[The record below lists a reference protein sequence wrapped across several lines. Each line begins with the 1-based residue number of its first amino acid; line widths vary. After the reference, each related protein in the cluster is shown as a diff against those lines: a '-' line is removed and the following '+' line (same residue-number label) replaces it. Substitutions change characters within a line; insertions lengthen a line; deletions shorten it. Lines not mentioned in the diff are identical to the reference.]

1 MWAIKTRQVSRQ
13 LMESPKNK
21 NDCQRRR
28 HWPNALA
35 IIHPSTITK
44 IAPMPHILILEDEP
58 SIAESLVF
66 VLQAESFTTHW
77 ETLAGKALAYLQ
89 TTPVDLVVMDVG
101 LPDMTGFEAC
111 KQLRKFSE
119 VPVIFLTAR
128 GAELDRV
135 VGLEIGADDYVVK
148 PFSPRELAARVKAI
162 LKRTRVVTI
171 PETVSTP
178 SAGAADQTVTVNAL
192 INTHEFIIDNDRKLI
207 SYQQQPLTLTRLE
220 FSLLQTLVAQPGRVF
235 SRDQLLDA
243 LGINPDAGYDRN
255 IDGHIKT
262 LRAKLRAI
270 APDAEPIKTQRGF
283 GYAYQ
288 PDTRQ

>member
-1 MWAIKTRQVSRQ
+1 
-13 LMESPKNK
+13 
-21 NDCQRRR
+21 
-28 HWPNALA
+28 
-35 IIHPSTITK
+35 
-44 IAPMPHILILEDEP
+44 MPHILILEDEP

-66 VLQAESFTTHW
+66 VLQAEGFSTHW
-77 ETLAGKALAYLQ
+77 ETLAHKALDYLKQ
-89 TTPVDLVVMDVG
+89 NLVDLVVMDIG
-101 LPDMTGFEAC
+101 LPDSTGFEAC

-162 LKRTRVVTI
+162 LKRTRPLLAVAQGSATYLAAPTI
-171 PETVSTP
+171 TATV
-178 SAGAADQTVTVNAL
+178 AAQATTDN
-192 INTHEFIIDNDRKLI
+192 EFVIDNDRKIIFYHQHALN
-207 SYQQQPLTLTRLE
+207 LTRLE
-220 FSLLQTLVAQPGRVF
+220 FSLLQTLVSQPGLVL
-235 SRDQLLDA
+235 SRDQLLNA

-262 LRAKLRAI
+262 VRAKLRMVM
-270 APDAEPIKTQRGF
+270 PHAEPIKTQRGF

-288 PDTRQ
+288 PGHESTHK

>member
-1 MWAIKTRQVSRQ
+1 
-13 LMESPKNK
+13 
-21 NDCQRRR
+21 
-28 HWPNALA
+28 
-35 IIHPSTITK
+35 
-44 IAPMPHILILEDEP
+44 MPHILILEDEP

-77 ETLAGKALAYLQ
+77 ETLAHKALAYIKVN
-89 TTPVDLVVMDVG
+89 PVDLIVMDIG
-101 LPDMTGFEAC
+101 LPDTTGFEAC

-135 VGLEIGADDYVVK
+135 IGLEIGADDYVVK

-162 LKRTRVVTI
+162 LKRTRPLLAVAQD
-171 PETVSTP
+171 STP
-178 SAGAADQTVTVNAL
+178 YIATTD
-192 INTHEFIIDNDRKLI
+192 NTAPENHTREFVIDDERKIILYR
-207 SYQQQPLTLTRLE
+207 QQPLNLTRLE
-220 FSLLQTLVAQPGRVF
+220 FSLLQTLVTQPGRVF
-235 SRDQLLDA
+235 GRDQLLDA

-288 PDTRQ
+288 PHPKSI

>member
-1 MWAIKTRQVSRQ
+1 
-13 LMESPKNK
+13 
-21 NDCQRRR
+21 
-28 HWPNALA
+28 
-35 IIHPSTITK
+35 
-44 IAPMPHILILEDEP
+44 MPHILILEDEP
-58 SIAESLVF
+58 SIAESLIF
-66 VLQAESFTTHW
+66 VLQAESFSTHW
-77 ETLAGKALAYLQ
+77 ETVSRKALDYVRHHS
-89 TTPVDLVVMDVG
+89 VDLIVMDVG

-135 VGLEIGADDYVVK
+135 IGLEIGADDYVVK

-162 LKRTRVVTI
+162 LKRTRH
-171 PETVSTP
+171 
-178 SAGAADQTVTVNAL
+178 AAEPFLGSESSGTKLPGKSNNVPARA
-192 INTHEFIIDNDRKLI
+192 THNEQEFIIDDERKIIRYL
-207 SYQQQPLTLTRLE
+207 QQPLPLTRLE
-220 FSLLQTLVAQPGRVF
+220 FSLLQTLLSQPGKVF

-262 LRAKLRAI
+262 LRAKLRTI

-288 PDTRQ
+288 PGTHGQGNHL

>member
-1 MWAIKTRQVSRQ
+1 
-13 LMESPKNK
+13 
-21 NDCQRRR
+21 
-28 HWPNALA
+28 
-35 IIHPSTITK
+35 
-44 IAPMPHILILEDEP
+44 MPHILILEDEP

-66 VLQAESFTTHW
+66 VLQTESFSTHW
-77 ETLAGKALAYLQ
+77 ETLAHKALEYLKNNA
-89 TTPVDLVVMDVG
+89 VDLVVMDVG
-101 LPDMTGFEAC
+101 LPDTTGFEAC

-162 LKRTRVVTI
+162 LKRTRPLLAVAQEVAGYN
-171 PETVSTP
+171 VSTATNN
-178 SAGAADQTVTVNAL
+178 SDTESQLATNY
-192 INTHEFIIDNDRKLI
+192 EFFIDDERKIIL
-207 SYQQQPLTLTRLE
+207 YHQQILNLTRLE
-220 FSLLQTLVAQPGRVF
+220 FSLLQTLIAQPTRVF

-243 LGINPDAGYDRN
+243 IGINPDAGYDRN

-262 LRAKLRAI
+262 LRAKLRTI

-283 GYAYQ
+283 GYAYH
-288 PDTRQ
+288 PEKNNSL

>member
-1 MWAIKTRQVSRQ
+1 
-13 LMESPKNK
+13 
-21 NDCQRRR
+21 
-28 HWPNALA
+28 
-35 IIHPSTITK
+35 
-44 IAPMPHILILEDEP
+44 MPHILILEDEP

-66 VLQAESFTTHW
+66 VLQSESFTTHW

-162 LKRTRVVTI
+162 LKRTRLVSLPDATSTTT
-171 PETVSTP
+171 TVDAQPITTRTT
-178 SAGAADQTVTVNAL
+178 TVHTDN
-192 INTHEFIIDNDRKLI
+192 NTREFIIDNARKLI
-207 SYQQQPLTLTRLE
+207 SYHQQALTLTRLE

-288 PDTRQ
+288 PDARQ

>member
-1 MWAIKTRQVSRQ
+1 
-13 LMESPKNK
+13 
-21 NDCQRRR
+21 
-28 HWPNALA
+28 
-35 IIHPSTITK
+35 
-44 IAPMPHILILEDEP
+44 MPHILILEDEP

-66 VLQAESFTTHW
+66 VLQAESFSTHW
-77 ETLAGKALAYLQ
+77 ETLAYKALEYIKANA
-89 TTPVDLVVMDVG
+89 VDLVVMDVG

-162 LKRTRVVTI
+162 LKRTRPSILVAEATVEVAI
-171 PETVSTP
+171 PTKIL
-178 SAGAADQTVTVNAL
+178 AAS
-192 INTHEFIIDNDRKLI
+192 EFAIDNERKIIL
-207 SYQQQPLTLTRLE
+207 YQQQLLNLTRLE
-220 FSLLQTLVAQPGRVF
+220 FSLLQTLVNQPGRVF
-235 SRDQLLDA
+235 SREQLLDA
-243 LGINPDAGYDRN
+243 VGINPDAGYDRN

-270 APDAEPIKTQRGF
+270 DAGAEPIKTQRGF

-288 PDTRQ
+288 PGHNKPGTAS